1 MIHLGT
7 MHGNVR
13 FQLAYWPVAI
23 IEFSGHLESR
33 GFDDYLAQLTGVVA
47 RRETFALVINAE
59 KIGFLPASL
68 RRRQAQWI
76 RRHAAIFD
84 AYCVGASFVLTS
96 HVARLMYRGVLWLQ
110 PIACPHRVCDSYA
123 EAILW
128 TGERLAAS
136 HIALPMGLLGHTVR
150 ASRA

>member
-1 MIHLGT
+1 MILLGT

-23 IEFSGHLESR
+23 IEFEGHLEPR
-33 GFDDYLAQLTGVVA
+33 VFDDYLAELTSVVE

-59 KIGFLPASL
+59 KIGFLPAAL

-76 RRHAAIFD
+76 RAHAAVFG
-84 AYCVGASFVLTS
+84 AHCVGTSFVLTS
-96 HVARLMYRGVLWLQ
+96 HVARLMYRGILWLQ
-110 PIACPHRVCDSYA
+110 PIACPHRVCDDYA

-136 HIALPMGLLGHTVR
+136 NVALPMGLLGHSVR